1 MCKRTFIISL
11 ILISFSINSSISQS
25 ATGNSSLIQKAVP
38 VWAAGRE
45 KEMNLNLGFRGVFQF
60 GNEQNVR
67 LKIAAS
73 TIYRVF
79 VNGEFVGSGPARAA
93 HDYFRV
99 DEYNI
104 DKQLRKGENIVAV
117 EVAGYNINTY
127 YTLDQPSFLLAELTI
142 DGKTTLATG
151 RGKDFEAFQIKERF
165 QKVER
170 YSFQR
175 PFTEYY
181 RMKEGYDKWRIS
193 SKTNIEKLPLAAL
206 PAVKLLPR
214 NVLMPGFDILSPV
227 SVYAKGVVKR
237 TVPDKYYKDRSLTQ
251 ISPAFK
257 GFPETELEVKPSQE
271 IQEIVTDTKDII
283 NKPFAALGTISLKK
297 NEFYIYDFGTNLSGF
312 LGAKLKCAA
321 PTRLYFYFDEILT
334 DGDVKTKQRQ
344 GDINNQIVYELE
356 AGEYDL
362 ETLESYTFKFLK
374 VIALEGNCEIE
385 RTYIREFAYPEN
397 KNASFNSSNFKLNTI
412 FAAARQTS
420 RQNTVDVF
428 MDCPSRE
435 RAGWLC
441 DSYFSSIMEKEFTG
455 KSTVTHN
462 FLENYAL
469 PEKFKDLPEGMIPMC
484 YPADHYDKNFIPN
497 WSLWFI
503 LQVEDYANRGG
514 DPALIAQLKPRI
526 EKLLQYF
533 AKFENEDGLLDKL
546 EKWIFVEWSRAGD
559 FVRDVNYPTNMLYSA
574 ALSCA
579 ARLYDNASWA
589 TKSENVRQTILKQSF
604 NGEFFVDN
612 AVRENGKLKVTQN
625 TTEVCQYYA
634 FYFDVATPESHPA
647 LWRKL
652 ITEFG
657 PNRNDRKV
665 YPDVFHANAF
675 MGNYLRMD
683 ILSRYGLQSQ
693 LIMEIQD
700 YFYAMADKTGTL
712 WENMENH
719 ASCNHGFA
727 SYMGHVLYRD
737 VLGISNIDY
746 VKKEITIRF
755 TDIVLDR
762 CSGSIPTGD
771 DLIELQWS
779 RSGNTIEYSLKVPKN
794 YKVNIENLSLSTLK
808 PVNNL

>member
-1 MCKRTFIISL
+1 
-11 ILISFSINSSISQS
+11 
-25 ATGNSSLIQKAVP
+25 

-45 KEMNLNLGFRGVFQF
+45 KEMNLNLGFRGIFQIK
-60 GNEQNVR
+60 NEQNVT
-67 LKIAAS
+67 LKISAS

-93 HDYFRV
+93 HNYFRI

-104 DKQLRKGENIVAV
+104 DKQVRNGENIIAV

-127 YTLDQPSFLLAELTI
+127 YTLDQPSFLLSELSV
-142 DGKTTLATG
+142 DGKIILATG
-151 RGKDFEAFQIKERF
+151 SKHDFEAFQIKERL

-181 RMKEGYDKWRIS
+181 RMNEGYDKWRTL
-193 SKTNIEKLPLAAL
+193 SKTSVEKLPLTVF

-214 NVLMPGFDILSPV
+214 NVLTPGFEILNPV

-237 TVPDKYYKDRSLTQ
+237 IVPEKYHKDRSLTQ
-251 ISPAFK
+251 ISPVFK
-257 GFPETELEVKPSQE
+257 GFPESELEVKPSQE
-271 IQEIVTDTKDII
+271 IQEIVTGAQEII
-283 NKPFAALGTISLKK
+283 NKPVATLGTLSLTKD
-297 NEFYIYDFGTNLSGF
+297 EFYIYDFGTNFSGF
-312 LGAKLKCAA
+312 LGAKLKCAS
-321 PTRLYFYFDEILT
+321 PTKLCFYFDEMLI

-344 GDINNQIVYELE
+344 SDINNQIVYELNV
-356 AGEYDL
+356 GEYNL

-374 VIALEGNCEIE
+374 VIALEGACEIE
-385 RTYIREFAYPEN
+385 KVYIREFAYPEN
-397 KNASFNSSNFKLNTI
+397 KNASFNSSNFKLNKI
-412 FAAARQTS
+412 YDAAKQSS

-441 DSYFSSIMEKEFTG
+441 DSYFASIMEKEFTG

-469 PEKFKDLPEGMIPMC
+469 PENFKDLPEGMIPMC
-484 YPADHYDKNFIPN
+484 YPADHYNGNFIPN

-503 LQVEDYANRGG
+503 VQIDDYARRGG

-533 AKFENEDGLLDKL
+533 SKFENKDGLLEKL
-546 EKWIFVEWSRAGD
+546 EQWIFVEWSKAGD
-559 FVRDVNYPTNMLYSA
+559 FVQDVNYPTNMLYSA
-574 ALSCA
+574 ALACA
-579 ARLYDNASWA
+579 ARVYGNETWA
-589 TKSENVRQTILKQSF
+589 KKSENVKQTVLKQSF
-604 NGEFFVDN
+604 NGDFFVDN
-612 AVRENGKLKVTQN
+612 AVRENGALKVTKN

-634 FYFDVATPESHPA
+634 FYFNIATPESHPT
-647 LWRKL
+647 LWEKL

-657 PNRNDRKV
+657 PNRNDKEV
-665 YPDVFHANAF
+665 YPTVFRANAF
-675 MGNYLRMD
+675 MGNYMRMD
-683 ILSRYGLQSQ
+683 ILSRYRLQSQ
-693 LIMEIQD
+693 LIIEIQD

-712 WENMENH
+712 WEHTGNH

-727 SYMGHVLYRD
+727 SYIGHVLYRD

-746 VKKEITIRF
+746 VKKEITVRF
-755 TDIVLDR
+755 TDIVLDS
-762 CSGSIPTGD
+762 CSGSVPID
-771 DLIELQWS
+771 DEVVELQWK
-779 RSGNTIEYSLKVPKN
+779 RSGNLIEYSLKIPKD
-794 YKVNIENLSLSTLK
+794 YKAKIENISSAKLR
-808 PVNNL
+808 